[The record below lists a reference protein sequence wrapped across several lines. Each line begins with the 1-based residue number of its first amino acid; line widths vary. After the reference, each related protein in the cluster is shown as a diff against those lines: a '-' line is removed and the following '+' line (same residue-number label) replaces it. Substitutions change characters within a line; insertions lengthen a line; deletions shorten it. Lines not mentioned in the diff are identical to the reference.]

1 MWENQCEVLKM
12 GVYKDTKR
20 GTWFVELLYKDIFR
34 NKKREDLNDNQKL
47 KNRKSNLLILF
58 L

>member
-1 MWENQCEVLKM
+1 MRGVMWENQCEVLKM

-34 NKKREDLNDNQKL
+34 NKKKRGFKRQSEAK
-47 KNRKSNLLILF
+47 K
-58 L
+58 